1 MKKIEQFKKFVITQ
15 DESKKI
21 RGGVFSHAAICNVLS
36 AGVNLSI
43 QNRDVAAIVE
53 FSLARL
59 DAGCI

>member
-1 MKKIEQFKKFVITQ
+1 
-15 DESKKI
+15 
-21 RGGVFSHAAICNVLS
+21 LS
-36 AGVNLSI
+36 AGVNLSM